1 MSEAELHILRAR
13 LDGGIRNKAARGE
26 LRRGLPVGLVWGER
40 DGEIRLHPDE
50 AVTSAIRTVFERF
63 AELGSVRRVWLWF
76 RAEELT
82 FPLRLNY
89 GDIRWVPPSYHAI
102 HQVLTNP
109 AYAGAYT
116 YGKSRQERHVD
127 ENGVVRKRVRQLP
140 RSEWP
145 VLITEH
151 HPGYVDWPTYEENLK
166 RIAGNTRPLPHAAG
180 GAVREGSALL
190 QGIATCGHCGRR
202 LHTHYRG
209 RNVSPGYHC
218 PGKDLVQGR
227 GVYCLNIGGV
237 QIDRA
242 VSEALLDAMQPA
254 GLQAAL
260 CAAERIEADHDG
272 ALEQWRLAVERAR
285 YQAERAER
293 RYRVVEPENR
303 LVARGL
309 ETDWEQRLSELAKAR
324 AELERRERRRPCE
337 LTTDERRAVLA
348 LGTDLQRVW
357 NAPTTTERD
366 KKELLRTLLEE
377 VIVAAPRGGH
387 AAHLTLRW
395 RGGTLAEIEIDRPR
409 TRQAPIR
416 TDEDTVDLVR
426 RLARHYPDAVIAGIL
441 NRQGK
446 ATAYGHRFNAMH
458 VGNLRRNWNLVE
470 TRTQSRPRN
479 QMARTGKL
487 RHVHADL
494 GEDHPRDRLT
504 DPGHRLQPV
513 GGLAKRAQDLV
524 GLPLQLPDGG
534 LQRIDLRQVQLQ
546 QEPMMGRH
554 PAMHRGDDVRATGLQ
569 APGGAIGQPLGIGL
583 PGDERREDR
592 SAADAQDVGDHPR
605 QLHVRVFQRLLQAL
619 RVPRDL
625 ADQLLAGPRQVP
637 QFLNRGRRHEA
648 APNQPVRQ
656 QVRDPGRIVP
666 VALAARTFRICWALA
681 STSVNDSSRMCHT
694 GFQYTPVASIATCVQ
709 PASVRHAASSS
720 RPAVVV
726 ANSRC
731 SVVTVRPAATR
742 TQAFTRREWTSNP
755 AHRGYKTSIRHL
767 LLDKG
772 AGVESAGTK
781 STGRAHRAI
790 RCRNTGCSRDSGS
803 NYPTGSRHH
812 PKTDLCASVSPY
824 TVSLFHE
831 YVGPAPPGEQLSW
844 WSGMRSGGCG
854 SVEPCE
860 PSPPVPLHRS
870 RRRMRRRTPS
880 SLRPKPTSLRA
891 KPCK

>member
-1 MSEAELHILRAR
+1 MSDAKVQPTHLRRTAVVYVRQSTAAQVEHHRESTRRQYDLAERARKLGWSADQVTVIDDDLGLSGATTQGRGGFARMTAQIALGRVGIVLGLEASRLARNNADWYRLLDLCGMTDTLIGDADGVYHPSLFNDRLVLGLKGTMSEAELHILRAR

-458 VGNLRRNWNLVE
+458 VGNLRRNWNLGRFDPATSSTDGELVTIREAAKRLDMAPSTLHRWINDGFLAGEQITPGAPWGIRMTPELLDRFVE
-470 TRTQSRPRN
+470 RAPDGYVPMQDATRILGVSRQTVLQRVKRGELD
-479 QMARTGKL
+479 AV
-487 RHVHADL
+487 HVHH
-494 GEDHPRDRLT
+494 GKRK
-504 DPGHRLQPV
+504 
-513 GGLAKRAQDLV
+513 GL
-524 GLPLQLPDGG
+524 
-534 LQRIDLRQVQLQ
+534 RIKVI
-546 QEPMMGRH
+546 
-554 PAMHRGDDVRATGLQ
+554 DDQATLF
-569 APGGAIGQPLGIGL
+569 
-583 PGDERREDR
+583 E
-592 SAADAQDVGDHPR
+592 H
-605 QLHVRVFQRLLQAL
+605 
-619 RVPRDL
+619 
-625 ADQLLAGPRQVP
+625 
-637 QFLNRGRRHEA
+637 
-648 APNQPVRQ
+648 
-656 QVRDPGRIVP
+656 
-666 VALAARTFRICWALA
+666 
-681 STSVNDSSRMCHT
+681 SS
-694 GFQYTPVASIATCVQ
+694 
-709 PASVRHAASSS
+709 
-720 RPAVVV
+720 
-726 ANSRC
+726 
-731 SVVTVRPAATR
+731 
-742 TQAFTRREWTSNP
+742 
-755 AHRGYKTSIRHL
+755 
-767 LLDKG
+767 
-772 AGVESAGTK
+772 
-781 STGRAHRAI
+781 
-790 RCRNTGCSRDSGS
+790 
-803 NYPTGSRHH
+803 
-812 PKTDLCASVSPY
+812 
-824 TVSLFHE
+824 
-831 YVGPAPPGEQLSW
+831 
-844 WSGMRSGGCG
+844 
-854 SVEPCE
+854 
-860 PSPPVPLHRS
+860 
-870 RRRMRRRTPS
+870 
-880 SLRPKPTSLRA
+880 
-891 KPCK
+891 